1 MAHRSLSIIGAALA
15 MGLAQAAWSYSG
27 SADPGTAMNMDGAGM
42 PLMMDFEATH
52 ADTPAARSPA
62 ARDVAPLERKHRG
75 PGHADSRGDEF
86 QRYFDRHYRAHLV
99 LDAAAHH
106 QVKVQ

>member
-1 MAHRSLSIIGAALA
+1 MAHHSLFVIGAAFG

-27 SADPGTAMNMDGAGM
+27 SPELGAAMHMDGAGM

-52 ADTPAARSPA
+52 ADTPAAPPPP
-62 ARDVAPLERKHRG
+62 ARDVAPLERKRRD
-75 PGHADSRGDEF
+75 PAHARSRGDEF